1 MISPWTTFT
10 PCAQTQM
17 ALYKYRAKGGKVED
31 ARIFTGSNQDRQD
44 KKLVYKRDSS
54 GQVFQRQ
61 IKSAKVGEVKK
72 CTKEG

>member
-1 MISPWTTFT
+1 MISPFT
-10 PCAQTQM
+10 PCTQTQM
-17 ALYKYRAKGGKVED
+17 ALYKYRAEGSKVED

-54 GQVFQRQ
+54 GQAFQRQ